1 MRVYG
6 RIVPDILYPY
16 KKKWVQINTDAN
28 GFNDMVYLTN
38 MIQVIR
44 LNLHES
50 PFFSN
55 WGIPAHVSVMTQI
68 APDYYMNLIQQRFAK
83 YFTLLTITNLPNRF
97 DSDGRPA
104 PAYQYFVVTQ
114 YGAVLTGV
122 IPY

>member
-6 RIVPDILYPY
+6 RIVPDILYPD
-16 KKKWVQINTDAN
+16 KKKWVVVETDSG

-55 WGIPAHVSVMTQI
+55 WGIPAHASVMTQI
-68 APDYYMNLIQQRFAK
+68 APDYYLNLIQQRFSQ
-83 YFTLLTITNLPNRF
+83 YFLSLVLTNLPNRV
-97 DSDGRPA
+97 DADGRPA
-104 PAYQYFVVTQ
+104 PAYQFFVVTQ
-114 YGAVLTGV
+114 LGAVLTDV